1 MGRGKRGAGTA
12 LSREAVGG
20 SGGGAPLGSQ
30 RRRRGAGGG
39 AAVVPVANPPPRCV
53 CCGNAARKP
62 FEAACGHSACYS
74 CWLELLGR
82 DGSGN
87 ALCPSCH
94 KPVLKRQLQKMFF
107 T

>member
-12 LSREAVGG
+12 LSRDAVGG

-62 FEAACGHSACYS
+62 FEAACGHPACYS

>member
-1 MGRGKRGAGTA
+1 MRGALG
-12 LSREAVGG
+12 SQQRRRG
-20 SGGGAPLGSQ
+20 SGGG
-30 RRRRGAGGG
+30 
-39 AAVVPVANPPPRCV
+39 AVVPVANPPPRCV
-53 CCGNAARKP
+53 CCGNASRKP
-62 FEAACGHSACYS
+62 FEAACRHPACYS

-87 ALCPSCH
+87 ALCPSCQ

>member
-1 MGRGKRGAGTA
+1 MGRHQRDLSSTQQAGRT
-12 LSREAVGG
+12 LT
-20 SGGGAPLGSQ
+20 
-30 RRRRGAGGG
+30 
-39 AAVVPVANPPPRCV
+39 VANPPPRCV
-53 CCGNAARKP
+53 LCGNAARKP
-62 FEAACGHSACYS
+62 FEAACKHPACYS

-87 ALCPSCH
+87 AKCPSCH